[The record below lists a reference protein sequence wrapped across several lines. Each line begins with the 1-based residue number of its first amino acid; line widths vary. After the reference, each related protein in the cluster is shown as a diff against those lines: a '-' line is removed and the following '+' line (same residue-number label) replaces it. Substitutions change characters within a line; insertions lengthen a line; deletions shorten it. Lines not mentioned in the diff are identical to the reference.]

1 MHVLSTLLTPFGE
14 ILCTVP
20 LRVNKMFTNFTP
32 LTTCRCTLMMGNYFS
47 LNMFCFVFIWILW
60 SLVHDYLCFCHY
72 SRMREGFFCGFP
84 FNGSH
89 NYLVT
94 GCLSKHC
101 TWWMT
106 SINKVHQSWAR
117 KHGDNTITVLPP
129 PEGAIALP
137 LTMHEHVL
145 RHVHR
150 PAFSHCLGRFL
161 TPHTHTRMNTH
172 THTLS
177 FLLNNETSHSLT
189 PAYSQPCANAASCP
203 NRVICG
209 VFWCVKWQRPGAG
222 SGLRHSAGSQRHF
235 TPNSGLFHPK
245 LWTVE
250 P

>member
-1 MHVLSTLLTPFGE
+1 MT
-14 ILCTVP
+14 
-20 LRVNKMFTNFTP
+20 
-32 LTTCRCTLMMGNYFS
+32 GNYFS
-47 LNMFCFVFIWILW
+47 LNMFVCFYLNFMKFGSWL
-60 SLVHDYLCFCHY
+60 SLFLSLFSYERRIFC
-72 SRMREGFFCGFP
+72 RFLFK
-84 FNGSH
+84 GSH

-101 TWWMT
+101 TCWMT
-106 SINKVHQSWAR
+106 SINKVYQSWAR
-117 KHGDNTITVLPP
+117 KHGDNSITVLPP

-137 LTMHEHVL
+137 LTMHEHAL

-161 TPHTHTRMNTH
+161 TPHTHTRVHTQTH

-177 FLLNNETSHSLT
+177 FLLNNETSHSLM

-235 TPNSGLFHPK
+235 TPNSGLFHTK